1 MNKHK
6 YSTRNHK
13 RIAVLL
19 IVGTLAVIAA
29 FLYFSFFSQ
38 ISQVQAQKACE
49 GFFKDVRTNITSVPG
64 YKIVAEHT
72 SPCSGS
78 QDEAGSTDYNFS
90 VHYLVSKVPVSSS
103 SSLRGDITNFV
114 SKLPHNDYGISA
126 ENAPPKNGRP
136 PMLCVSASRYLDND
150 GRYIQQ
156 GSNSDNQGTYIE
168 QSEFS
173 GGYDS
178 GCSDF

>member
-6 YSTRNHK
+6 HSFKDHRL
-13 RIAVLL
+13 IAIGL
-19 IVGTLAVIAA
+19 IVGILAVVAA
-29 FLYFSFFSQ
+29 FLYISPFSQ

-49 GFFKDVRTNITSVPG
+49 DFYKDVRTNISSVPG

-78 QDEAGSTDYNFS
+78 QDEGGSKDYSFS
-90 VHYLVSKVPVSSS
+90 VHYLVSKVPVSSTS
-103 SSLRGDITNFV
+103 TLRSDITNFA
-114 SKLPHNDYGISA
+114 SKLPHNDYGIWA

-136 PMLCVSASRYLDND
+136 PMLCVFASRYLNND

-156 GSNSDNQGTYIE
+156 GPNSDNQGRYIE

-173 GGYDS
+173 GGYGS